1 MKVPVRDRS
10 KVPGASRRVVQLR
23 VPIILPHEIL
33 HYMFTYAKVKISR
46 EDIRAFWSHWET
58 NKPYHV
64 GVESKSH
71 CPLGLGGDD
80 AKYTLSGAK
89 VVVIVLNLPLW
100 DQALQ
105 STKATSVDSSLIF

>member
-1 MKVPVRDRS
+1 M
-10 KVPGASRRVVQLR
+10 
-23 VPIILPHEIL
+23 PIILPHEIL
-33 HYMFTYAKVKISR
+33 HYMFTNGKVKISR